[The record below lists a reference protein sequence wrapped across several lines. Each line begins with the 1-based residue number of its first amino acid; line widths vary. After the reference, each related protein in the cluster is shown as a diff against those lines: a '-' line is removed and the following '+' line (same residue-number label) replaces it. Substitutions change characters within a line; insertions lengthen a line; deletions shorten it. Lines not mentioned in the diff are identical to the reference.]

1 MTSASAKRSWSFVGS
16 VIWMEVVSGSVS
28 PLATESLTSLLTP

>member
-1 MTSASAKRSWSFVGS
+1 